1 MIAVTNTFLQGAGQD
16 HIDGTFQG
24 WAHFVFCIRS
34 LVSWSLVST
43 TLVLAGSGALH
54 STQVYHPLEELCEPP
69 SGQGRLCARTLPLC
83 SRSVPA
89 LKVGWG
95 FPRTEAGVGVEER
108 CFIYLAIHALVSP
121 LEMFLIKYNSFCI

>member
-24 WAHFVFCIRS
+24 WAHFAFCIRS

-54 STQVYHPLEELCEPP
+54 STQVYHPLEELCDRH
-69 SGQGRLCARTLPLC
+69 QA
-83 SRSVPA
+83 
-89 LKVGWG
+89 KVGCVQ
-95 FPRTEAGVGVEER
+95 EHCLYAAGVH
-108 CFIYLAIHALVSP
+108 LP
-121 LEMFLIKYNSFCI
+121 